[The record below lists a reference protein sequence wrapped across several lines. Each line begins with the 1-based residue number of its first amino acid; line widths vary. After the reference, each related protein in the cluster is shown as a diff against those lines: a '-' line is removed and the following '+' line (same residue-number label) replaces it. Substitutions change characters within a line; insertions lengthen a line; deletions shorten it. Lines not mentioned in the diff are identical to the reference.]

1 MPQIEAHFPGQ
12 AKWGLYPLNVVFIM
26 YLTNLLNTKE
36 KSMSQM
42 TTQFMGYTIHRAVV
56 FYPHT
61 ILFTKENETVTVSML
76 QEALSHIVDVIVK
89 KSPVL
94 ARYEIALKVLRA
106 VQIRL
111 TNGQPRKPSKNDL
124 KVACDV
130 LSEIQKEY
138 AMTEEQRD
146 RIDTAAFW
154 CKLFIEGFMRN

>member
-1 MPQIEAHFPGQ
+1 
-12 AKWGLYPLNVVFIM
+12 M
-26 YLTNLLNTKE
+26 YE
-36 KSMSQM
+36 
-42 TTQFMGYTIHRAVV
+42 QFMGYTIHRAVV

-76 QEALSHIVDVIVK
+76 QEALGHIVDVIVK
-89 KSPVL
+89 RSPVL

-111 TNGQPRKPSKNDL
+111 TNGQPRKPSKNGL

-138 AMTEEQRD
+138 ALTEEQRG

>member
-1 MPQIEAHFPGQ
+1 
-12 AKWGLYPLNVVFIM
+12 
-26 YLTNLLNTKE
+26 
-36 KSMSQM
+36 MSQM

-89 KSPVL
+89 NSPVL
-94 ARYEIALKVLRA
+94 ARYEVALKVLRA

-111 TNGQPRKPSKNDL
+111 TNGQPRRPSKNDL

>member
-1 MPQIEAHFPGQ
+1 
-12 AKWGLYPLNVVFIM
+12 
-26 YLTNLLNTKE
+26 
-36 KSMSQM
+36 MSQM

-94 ARYEIALKVLRA
+94 ARYEVALKVLRA

-111 TNGQPRKPSKNDL
+111 TNGQPRRPSKNDL